1 MGEEE
6 REGREE
12 EDEEA
17 EAGGRGVGGRHGGG
31 GGIAGGRWSPAK
43 GLEGIT
49 AVVGVIGFGSGRAR
63 RWNGSEFRQGPK
75 LRGGVGGCAF
85 GWTWLAGS
93 RWRLGVGE
101 TGRWVG
107 RLLSFVLGIFYFV
120 IISTLLNWI

>member
-31 GGIAGGRWSPAK
+31 GGVAGGRWSPAK

-49 AVVGVIGFGSGRAR
+49 AVVGVVGFGSGR
-63 RWNGSEFRQGPK
+63 
-75 LRGGVGGCAF
+75 RGGGTGRSLDRGRSF
-85 GWTWLAGS
+85 GWRWWVRVWLDLAGWIALAT
-93 RWRLGVGE
+93 WRDRPPLGWPS
-101 TGRWVG
+101 TQFCFWKC
-107 RLLSFVLGIFYFV
+107 LLYYHF
-120 IISTLLNWI
+120 N